1 MKYRDYVRL
10 IKPECVGND
19 FGAGVFGCRTNYG
32 LKKPED
38 CGTEEGDN
46 ERICIKCW
54 DQEIPG
60 KVVATA
66 KQDGCAFGLSSKRFF
81 RGQKYDVLGVSDS
94 GNPKIK
100 AEGWGSKL
108 NCDRNFFTFRIE
120 QEEEKAEDLEEG
132 VVYLGDWMVVELT
145 SGERLVVCGDKLL
158 GRQCMFFM
166 DELDQDESV
175 RIKRIYRK
183 SDIAHGILD
192 LIRKPGEM
200 IYERHRTVTR
210 KEAEEIILKKTGEIV
225 EIKE

>member
-10 IKPECVGND
+10 TNPVCVGIE
-19 FGAGVFGCRTNYG
+19 FVAGVCGCPINYG
-32 LKKPED
+32 LKNSED
-38 CGTEEGDN
+38 CASEEGND

-66 KQDGCAFGLSSKRFF
+66 KQDGCAVGLSSKRFF
-81 RGQKYDVLGVSDS
+81 RGQKYEVLGISNF

-100 AEGWGSKL
+100 AEGWESEL

-120 QEEEKAEDLEEG
+120 QEEEKAEDMEEG
-132 VVYLGDWMVVELT
+132 AVYLGDWMVVELT
-145 SGERLVVCGDKLL
+145 SGERLVVCGNKLL
-158 GRQCMFFM
+158 GRRRMFFL

-175 RIKRIYRK
+175 KIKRIYRK
-183 SDIAHGILD
+183 SDSAHGILD

>member
-10 IKPECVGND
+10 TNPVCVGIE
-19 FGAGVFGCRTNYG
+19 FVAGVCGCPINYG
-32 LKKPED
+32 LKNSED
-38 CGTEEGDN
+38 CASEEGND

-66 KQDGCAFGLSSKRFF
+66 KQDGCAVGLSSKRFF
-81 RGQKYDVLGVSDS
+81 RGQKYEVLGVSDL
-94 GNPKIK
+94 GNPRIK
-100 AEGWGSKL
+100 AEGWESEFG
-108 NCDRNFFTFRIE
+108 CDRDFFTYRIE

-145 SGERLVVCGDKLL
+145 SGERLVVCGNKLL
-158 GRQCMFFM
+158 ERRCMFFL

-175 RIKRIYRK
+175 KIKRIYRK
-183 SDIAHGILD
+183 SDRAHGILD